1 MSIKSIILRILR
13 KKKTD
18 TDSTPPEVKAL
29 RARMAELTGD
39 KGAVFDFNLTRS
51 GERIFGAGG
60 VTKDNVILLTHN
72 GQPVYIPLSDV
83 GNARFVGGI
92 GCASIEYEKD
102 GAAHELCRGRMDCS
116 RSMQRAIKLI
126 KLHRDGI
133 PLDDEEKIRC
143 EKCGRQFPR
152 GSQICPHCV
161 DKRRLY
167 GRLLPY
173 AKPYTGY
180 LIGIVLTLL
189 LSTGVSMLL
198 PQINAYMAD
207 NYLSENILT
216 DSTVSTYL
224 LLVLAMAACGLT
236 TAVGNSLRGIFSSRM
251 GNRILVDLRRDLYDK
266 IHQLSLGSV
275 MRKSAGE
282 LINRITSDTNTLR
295 EFLTSILPQL
305 IQQSVMIICIGTLM
319 LVKNFGLSLLVLVP
333 VPFIAMLFTTLR
345 RYMHKL
351 YHRQWH
357 VEEEAGSLLQDVFSG
372 IRVVK
377 VFGTEAKEEARFNRA
392 AKRIAD
398 VSKKNEMT
406 WNLVMPFANFLFS
419 FGEYAVLIIVGKNIL
434 VSAAGYSL
442 GTLIEFI
449 SYISLIYDPIRWMV
463 NMPRQLS
470 RTNIALTKLFDI
482 MDEKVE
488 IVDAEN
494 AVTEIK
500 QGDIRF
506 DNVEFSYNN
515 IDDVLKGVSFTV
527 GRGEMLGIVGRSG
540 AGKSTAI
547 NLMMRLYDATNGE
560 ILIDGI
566 NIKDYSVHTLRSQ
579 IGAVL
584 QETFLFKGT
593 IYSNIAYT
601 KPDATYDEI
610 IRAAKLAN
618 AHEFIMKQPDGYN
631 TYVGEGGYTLSGGER
646 QRIAIARA
654 VLKDPKI
661 LILDEATAALDTE
674 TERQIQDALARLIE
688 GRTTVAIAHRL
699 STLRNAT
706 KLIVIENGVVEEC
719 GTHDELMKGDGRYK
733 KLVMAQRE
741 MSRLAGEVSS
751 ES

>member
-1 MSIKSIILRILR
+1 MSLKNIFSR
-13 KKKTD
+13 KKNAEH
-18 TDSTPPEVKAL
+18 DSTPPEVKAL
-29 RARMAELTGD
+29 RERMTELTGD
-39 KGAVFDFNLTRS
+39 KTAVFDFNLTRS
-51 GERIFGAGG
+51 CDRVFAVGG
-60 VTKDNVILLTHN
+60 VTKDSVILLTN
-72 GQPVYIPLSDV
+72 GENPVYIPLSDV
-83 GNARFVGGI
+83 ENVRFVNYI
-92 GCASIEYEKD
+92 GCAAIEYEKD
-102 GAAHELCRGRMDCS
+102 GDPHELCRGRMDCS
-116 RSMQRAIKLI
+116 RSMQHAVKLI
-126 KLHRDGI
+126 KLYRDNVQME
-133 PLDDEEKIRC
+133 DEEKIRC

-180 LIGIVLTLL
+180 LVGIVLTLL

-198 PQINAYMAD
+198 PQINSYMVD
-207 NYLSENILT
+207 NFLAKAVPSE
-216 DSTVSTYL
+216 STTAVYL
-224 LLVLAMAACGLT
+224 LLVLAMAVCGLV
-236 TAVGNSLRGIFSSRM
+236 TAVGSSLRGIFSSRM
-251 GNRILVDLRRDLYDK
+251 GNRILVDLRRDLYGK

-295 EFLTSILPQL
+295 EFLTSLLPQL
-305 IQQSVMIICIGTLM
+305 IQQSVMIVCIGTLM
-319 LVKNFGLSLLVLVP
+319 LVKNFSLSLLVLVP

-345 RYMHKL
+345 RRMHKL
-351 YHRQWH
+351 YHLQWH
-357 VEEEAGSLLQDVFSG
+357 IEEAAGSLLQDVFSG

-377 VFGTEAKEEARFNRA
+377 VFGTEAHEEARFNRA
-392 AKRIAD
+392 AKRVADIA
-398 VSKKNEMT
+398 KRNELT
-406 WNLVMPFANFLFS
+406 WNLLMPFANFLFS
-419 FGEYAVLIIVGKNIL
+419 FGEYAVLIIVGKSIL
-434 VSAAGYSL
+434 DAVEGYSL
-442 GTLIEFI
+442 GTLIEFV
-449 SYISLIYDPIRWMV
+449 SYIALIYDPIRWMV
-463 NMPRQLS
+463 NMPRQIS

-488 IVDAEN
+488 LTDGEN

-500 QGDIRF
+500 HGNIEFRH
-506 DNVEFSYNN
+506 VAFSYNT
-515 IDDVLKGVSFTV
+515 IDDVLKDVSFTV

-547 NLMMRLYDATNGE
+547 NLMMRLFDVSGGE

-566 NIKDYSVHTLRSQ
+566 NIKEYSQHALRSQ

-584 QETFLFKGT
+584 QDTFLFKGT

-601 KPDATYDEI
+601 KPDATYDEV

-661 LILDEATAALDTE
+661 LILDEATASLDTE

-706 KLIVIENGVVEEC
+706 KLVVFEKGVVEES
-719 GTHDELMKGDGRYK
+719 GTHDELMQKGGRYS

-741 MSRLAGEVSS
+741 MSRMAGEISA
-751 ES
+751 E